1 MKKFDQ
7 NEQLKNWLLRNCFL
21 LVVILLFQNV
31 NAQKKY
37 HPLLKNTSWCVNN
50 GFFWLERN
58 DWYDA
63 VSDSVVSS
71 VTYKKF
77 MHKPPNNGGITLLR
91 EDTVLKKVWKFDGTK
106 EILLYDFNLNVG
118 DTLYYVNI
126 NTIKLVL
133 VKIDSINIKAG
144 WRQRFIFNDGTII
157 IESVGSLF
165 FPSEIRNI
173 VQDDNRGVIC
183 CFQQNLNTYSAN
195 NYPCVPYGQCAVN
208 VIPTPATCFGVCDG
222 QTKAYFVG
230 SGAVTYN
237 WSNPNIYNLC
247 SGNISVSAQD
257 DDGCVSYSSAYIA
270 QPPKIFITTST
281 TPATNGITDGSAT
294 ANVTGGTQGYS
305 YNWMPGG
312 GTGQTANG
320 LACGPYTVHVTDAN
334 SCTAISVA
342 TVACLTDV
350 NELNANMN
358 FRMYPNPTT
367 SNITIEATT
376 NTSYTIQLINL
387 LGEMVYNTSQSAGAK
402 AIIDGGTLPK
412 GIYIV
417 QMRDMQSN
425 ISSRQRLVLE

>member
-1 MKKFDQ
+1 MKKLDQ
-7 NEQLKNWLLRNCFL
+7 NEQLKKWLLKNCFL

-50 GFFWLERN
+50 GFFWFEKN

-63 VSDSVVSS
+63 ITDSVVSS

-77 MHKPPNNGGITLLR
+77 MHKQPNSGGVTLLR

-165 FPSEIRNI
+165 FPSEIRRI

-183 CFQQNLNTYSAN
+183 CFQQNSNTYSAKN
-195 NYPCVPYGQCAVN
+195 FPCVPYGQCAVN
-208 VIPTPATCFGVCDG
+208 VIPSPTTCFGSCDG
-222 QTKAYFVG
+222 QAKAYFVG
-230 SGAVTYN
+230 NGAVTYN

-257 DDGCVSYSSAYIA
+257 DDGCVSYSSANIT
-270 QPPKIFITTST
+270 QPAKIFITTST
-281 TPATNGITDGSAT
+281 TPATNGNTDGSAT
-294 ANVTGGTQGYS
+294 ANVTGGTQGYT
-305 YNWMPGG
+305 YNWMPAG

-320 LACGPYTVHVTDAN
+320 LACGSYEVTVTDAN
-334 SCTAISVA
+334 GCSATSVA
-342 TVACLTDV
+342 TVACVTDI
-350 NELNANMN
+350 NELNADIN
-358 FRMYPNPTT
+358 FRMYPNPAT
-367 SNITIEATT
+367 SNITIEATI
-376 NTSYTIQLINL
+376 NTPYTIQLINL
-387 LGEMVYNTSQSAGAK
+387 LGEMVCNTPETTVSK
-402 AIIDGGTLPK
+402 AIIDVGILPK
-412 GIYIV
+412 GIYLV
-417 QMRDMQSN
+417 QIQNKDN
-425 ISSRQRLVLE
+425 ITLGRQRLVIR